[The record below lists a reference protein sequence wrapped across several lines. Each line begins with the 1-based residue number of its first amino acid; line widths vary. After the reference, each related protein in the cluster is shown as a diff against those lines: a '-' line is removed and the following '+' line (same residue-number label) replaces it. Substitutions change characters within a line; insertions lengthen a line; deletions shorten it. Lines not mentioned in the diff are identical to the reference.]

1 MKIELTAAVIKN
13 MLSAWHY
20 PLTKKIT
27 RGLAED
33 GHWVE
38 NNTVPD
44 AFFGEVR
51 FVGTYVRTRKAKWIG
66 ADEFT
71 LASLQIYVQ
80 RQVILDIDNP
90 KLDVPRTDDN
100 TTSEPIPDACVTN
113 VYKSLDE
120 IFKLFGAN

>member
-13 MLSAWHY
+13 MLSAWNY

-51 FVGTYVRTRKAKWIG
+51 FVGKYVRTRKAKWLG
-66 ADEFT
+66 DDEFT

-80 RQVILDIDNP
+80 RQVILDIEHPDLDEPQENP
-90 KLDVPRTDDN
+90 DHAGV
-100 TTSEPIPDACVTN
+100 PIPDSCVTN
-113 VYKSLDE
+113 RYKRLDE
-120 IFKLFGAN
+120 IFKLFGAE